1 MSVLIKPCTKHQ
13 YSSYLVTAKKL
24 LTKSLKRIYI
34 YRERE
39 RERELSLKFY
49 CLQLTSPQDKGVQNM
64 INFPPRTA
72 TCTNHVVLSKGISS
86 MDNKDESSASA
97 EYRAMPAEIFTFNRF
112 VYMYIIICIYMY
124 SHLSLS
130 IH

>member
-1 MSVLIKPCTKHQ
+1 M
-13 YSSYLVTAKKL
+13 
-24 LTKSLKRIYI
+24 R
-34 YRERE
+34 
-39 RERELSLKFY
+39 SLKFY

-97 EYRAMPAEIFTFNRF
+97 EYSAMPAEIFTFNRF

>member
-1 MSVLIKPCTKHQ
+1 MTKQ
-13 YSSYLVTAKKL
+13 SAKNKHAR
-24 LTKSLKRIYI
+24 THARA
-34 YRERE
+34 ERDAE
-39 RERELSLKFY
+39 RSLKFY

-97 EYRAMPAEIFTFNRF
+97 EYSAMPAEIFTFNRF